1 MIDQLISWAALLISD
16 VALILSIRV
25 HRRQSVLVEKQIAEH
40 EREAKQRVQAALSV
54 SLVRGASLP
63 GRAPL
68 ENIVIGKDG
77 PAEARDVNLTFLN
90 VPSPVPDA
98 ELAAKLP
105 VPVLQPKGHVRL
117 LAGIP
122 KNCHPPFSVLLTW
135 RDGTGDRSQEAT
147 LT

>member
-77 PAEARDVNLTFLN
+77 PAEARDVKPHLPQCSL
-90 VPSPVPDA
+90 PSP
-98 ELAAKLP
+98 
-105 VPVLQPKGHVRL
+105 R
-117 LAGIP
+117 
-122 KNCHPPFSVLLTW
+122 
-135 RDGTGDRSQEAT
+135 R
-147 LT
+147 